1 MQYFLHIIMN
11 EIYLD
16 DSYLW
21 SFSARVM
28 QALDNRVVLDKTA
41 FYPQSG
47 GQPSDTGV
55 LDEGGEIF
63 QVVAAERAEEG
74 IVHILDRPGLKEGD
88 LVSGKLD
95 GDRRYRFMR
104 SHTAC
109 HILSAVIFQE
119 TGAKITGNQIEQSR
133 SRVDFSLESFDK
145 ARMMEYVEKANQ
157 IVAERRP
164 VTTRIIYRDE
174 ALAIP
179 DLLRLAMA
187 VPDRDMIRVVEIESV
202 DRQAC
207 GGTHVKNTGEVGRIK
222 MIKAENKG
230 KANRRIYF
238 SLED

>member
-1 MQYFLHIIMN
+1 MK

-21 SFSARVM
+21 SFSAKVL
-28 QALDNRVVLDKTA
+28 QAFENKSILDRTA

-47 GQPSDTGV
+47 GQPSDSGV
-55 LDEGGEIF
+55 LARGSEIF
-63 QVVAAERAEEG
+63 QVVGAEKQGDE
-74 IVHILDRPGLKEGD
+74 IVHILDRPGLQAGD
-88 LVSGKLD
+88 EISGRID

-157 IVAERRP
+157 IVSERRP
-164 VTTRIIYRDE
+164 VSTRTLSQDE

-179 DLLRLAMA
+179 HLLRLAMA
-187 VPDRDMIRVVEIESV
+187 VPDRDMIRVVEIEGIDS
-202 DRQAC
+202 QAC
-207 GGTHVKNTGEVGRIK
+207 GGTHVRNTAEVGRIK

-230 KANRRIYF
+230 KANRRVYF

>member
-1 MQYFLHIIMN
+1 MN
-11 EIYLD
+11 EMYLD

-21 SFSARVM
+21 SFSATVV
-28 QALDNRVVLDKTA
+28 QALENRAILDKTA

-47 GQPSDTGV
+47 GQPADTGI
-55 LDEGGEIF
+55 LENGSEIF
-63 QVVAAERAEEG
+63 HVVGAEREENG
-74 IVHILDRPGLKEGD
+74 IVHILDRPGLKPGD
-88 LVSGKLD
+88 KVSGKID

-164 VTTRIIYRDE
+164 VSTRIVSRQE

-179 DLLRLAMA
+179 DLVRLATT
-187 VPDRDMIRVVEIESV
+187 VPDRDMIRVVEIDGV

-230 KANRRIYF
+230 KANRRVYF

>member
-1 MQYFLHIIMN
+1 MN

-21 SFSARVM
+21 SFSARVE
-28 QALDNRVVLDKTA
+28 QVLDNRVVLDKTV

-55 LDEGGEIF
+55 LDLGVEIF
-63 QVVAAERAEEG
+63 QVVAAERTGEG
-74 IVHILDRPGLKEGD
+74 IVHILDRPGLKVGD
-88 LVSGKLD
+88 LVSGKID

-157 IVAERRP
+157 IVSDRRP
-164 VTTRIIYRDE
+164 VSTRIISREE
-174 ALAIP
+174 ALAMP

-187 VPDRDMIRVVEIESV
+187 VPDRDAIRVVEIDGI

-207 GGTHVKNTGEVGRIK
+207 GGTHVKNTAEVGRIK

-230 KANRRIYF
+230 KANRRVYF

>member
-1 MQYFLHIIMN
+1 MN
-11 EIYLD
+11 EMYLD

-21 SFSARVM
+21 SFSATVV
-28 QALDNRVVLDKTA
+28 QALENRAILDKTA

-47 GQPSDTGV
+47 GQPADTGI
-55 LDEGGEIF
+55 LENGSEIF
-63 QVVAAERAEEG
+63 QVVGAEREENG
-74 IVHILDRPGLKEGD
+74 IVHILDRPGLKPGD
-88 LVSGKLD
+88 VVSGKID
-95 GDRRYRFMR
+95 SDRRYRFMR

-145 ARMMEYVEKANQ
+145 SRMMEYVEKANQ
-157 IVAERRP
+157 IISDRRP
-164 VTTRIIYRDE
+164 VSTRIIPREE
-174 ALAIP
+174 ALAMP

-187 VPDRDMIRVVEIESV
+187 VPDRDTIRVVEIEGI

-207 GGTHVKNTGEVGRIK
+207 GGTHVKNTAEVGRIK

>member
-1 MQYFLHIIMN
+1 MD

-16 DSYLW
+16 DGYIW
-21 SFSARVM
+21 SFSAGVT
-28 QALDNRVVLDKTA
+28 QALENKAILKRTA

-47 GQPSDTGV
+47 GQPSDTGI
-55 LDEGGEIF
+55 LEKGGEIF
-63 QVVAAERAEEG
+63 QVIGVEKEEEG
-74 IVHILDRPGLKEGD
+74 IVHILDRPGLKPGD
-88 LVSGKLD
+88 MVSGKID
-95 GDRRYRFMR
+95 SDRRYRFMR

-145 ARMMEYVEKANQ
+145 SRMMEYVEKANQ
-157 IVAERRP
+157 IVSDRRP
-164 VTTRIIYRDE
+164 VSTRIMPREE
-174 ALAIP
+174 ALAMP

-187 VPDRDMIRVVEIESV
+187 VPDRDTIRVVEVEGI

-207 GGTHVKNTGEVGRIK
+207 GGTHVKNTAEVGRIK
-222 MIKAENKG
+222 MLKAENKG

>member
-1 MQYFLHIIMN
+1 MN
-11 EIYLD
+11 EMYLD

-21 SFSARVM
+21 SFSATVV
-28 QALDNRVVLDKTA
+28 QALENRAILDKTA

-47 GQPSDTGV
+47 GQPADTGI
-55 LDEGGEIF
+55 LENGSEIF
-63 QVVAAERAEEG
+63 QVVGAEREENG
-74 IVHILDRPGLKEGD
+74 IVHILDRPGLKPGD
-88 LVSGKLD
+88 KVSGKID

-164 VTTRIIYRDE
+164 VSTSIVSREE

-179 DLLRLAMA
+179 DLVRLATA
-187 VPDRDMIRVVEIESV
+187 VPDRDMIRVVEIEGV

-230 KANRRIYF
+230 KANRRVYF

>member
-1 MQYFLHIIMN
+1 MN

-21 SFSARVM
+21 SFSAIVT
-28 QALDNRVVLDKTA
+28 QALDNKAILDKTA

-47 GQPSDTGV
+47 GQPSDTGI
-55 LDEGGEIF
+55 LEHGGEIF
-63 QVVAAERAEEG
+63 QVSGAEKSDDG
-74 IVHILDRPGLKEGD
+74 IVHILDRPGLKAGD
-88 LVSGKLD
+88 MVSGKID
-95 GDRRYRFMR
+95 SDRRYRFMR

-119 TGAKITGNQIEQSR
+119 TGAKITGNQIELSR

-145 ARMMEYVEKANQ
+145 SRMVEYVEKANQ
-157 IVAERRP
+157 IVSDRRP
-164 VTTRIIYRDE
+164 VSTRIIPREE
-174 ALAIP
+174 ALTMP

-187 VPDRDMIRVVEIESV
+187 VPDRDTIRVVEIEGI

-207 GGTHVKNTGEVGRIK
+207 GGTHVKNTAEVGRIK

>member
-1 MQYFLHIIMN
+1 MD

-21 SFSARVM
+21 SFSAGVT
-28 QALDNRVVLDKTA
+28 QALENKAILNKTA

-47 GQPSDTGV
+47 GQPSDTGI
-55 LDEGGEIF
+55 LEHGAEIF
-63 QVVAAERAEEG
+63 QVVGVEKEEEG
-74 IVHILDRPGLKEGD
+74 IVHILDRPGLKPGD
-88 LVSGKLD
+88 MVSGKID

-145 ARMMEYVEKANQ
+145 SRMMEYVEKANQ
-157 IVAERRP
+157 IVSNRRP
-164 VTTRIIYRDE
+164 VSTRIIPREE
-174 ALAIP
+174 ALAMP

-187 VPDRDMIRVVEIESV
+187 VPDRDAIRVVEIEGI

-207 GGTHVKNTGEVGRIK
+207 GGTHVKNTAEVGRIK

>member
-1 MQYFLHIIMN
+1 M
-11 EIYLD
+11 YLD

-21 SFSARVM
+21 SFSATVVK
-28 QALDNRVVLDKTA
+28 ALENRTILDKTA

-47 GQPSDTGV
+47 GQPADTGI
-55 LDEGGEIF
+55 LENGSEIF
-63 QVVAAERAEEG
+63 QVMGAEREENG
-74 IVHILDRPGLKEGD
+74 IVHILDRPGLKPGD
-88 LVSGKLD
+88 KVSGKID

-157 IVAERRP
+157 IVAGRRP
-164 VTTRIIYRDE
+164 VSTRIVSRE
-174 ALAIP
+174 GALAIP
-179 DLLRLAMA
+179 DLLRLALA
-187 VPDRDMIRVVEIESV
+187 VPDRDMIRVVEIEGV

-207 GGTHVKNTGEVGRIK
+207 GGTHVKNTGEVRRIK

-230 KANRRIYF
+230 KVNRRVYF

>member
-1 MQYFLHIIMN
+1 MD

-16 DSYLW
+16 DSYIW
-21 SFSARVM
+21 SFSAGVT
-28 QALDNRVVLDKTA
+28 QALENKAILNKTA

-47 GQPSDTGV
+47 GQPSDTGI
-55 LDEGGEIF
+55 LEHGAEIF
-63 QVVAAERAEEG
+63 QVVGVEKEEEG
-74 IVHILDRPGLKEGD
+74 IVHILDRPGLKPGD
-88 LVSGKLD
+88 MVSGKID
-95 GDRRYRFMR
+95 VDRRYRFMR

-145 ARMMEYVEKANQ
+145 SRMMEYVEKANQ
-157 IVAERRP
+157 IVCDRLP
-164 VTTRIIYRDE
+164 VSTRIIPREE
-174 ALAIP
+174 ALAMH

-187 VPDRDMIRVVEIESV
+187 VPDRDTIRVVEIEGI

-207 GGTHVKNTGEVGRIK
+207 GGTHVKNTAEVGRIK

>member
-1 MQYFLHIIMN
+1 MK

-21 SFSARVM
+21 SFSAKVL
-28 QALDNRVVLDKTA
+28 QAFENKSILDRTA

-47 GQPSDTGV
+47 GQPSDSGV
-55 LDEGGEIF
+55 LARDSEIF
-63 QVVAAERAEEG
+63 QVVGAERQGDE
-74 IVHILDRPGLKEGD
+74 IVHIMDRPGLQAGD
-88 LVSGKLD
+88 EISGRID

-104 SHTAC
+104 GHTAC

-157 IVAERRP
+157 IISERRP
-164 VTTRIIYRDE
+164 VSTRTLPRDE

-179 DLLRLAMA
+179 DLHRLAIA
-187 VPDRDMIRVVEIESV
+187 VPDRDMIRVVKIEGIDS
-202 DRQAC
+202 QAC
-207 GGTHVKNTGEVGRIK
+207 GGTHVRNTAEVGRIK

-230 KANRRIYF
+230 KANRRVYF

>member
-1 MQYFLHIIMN
+1 M
-11 EIYLD
+11 
-16 DSYLW
+16 
-21 SFSARVM
+21 VM
-28 QALDNRVVLDKTA
+28 QALENKAILNKTA

-47 GQPSDTGV
+47 GQPSDTGI
-55 LDEGGEIF
+55 LEHGAEIF
-63 QVVAAERAEEG
+63 QVVGVEKEEEG
-74 IVHILDRPGLKEGD
+74 IVHILDRPGLKPGD
-88 LVSGKLD
+88 MVSGKID

-145 ARMMEYVEKANQ
+145 SRMMEYVEKANQ
-157 IVAERRP
+157 IVSNRRP
-164 VTTRIIYRDE
+164 VSTRIIPREE
-174 ALAIP
+174 ALAMP

-187 VPDRDMIRVVEIESV
+187 VPDRDAIRVVEIEGI

-207 GGTHVKNTGEVGRIK
+207 GGTHVKNTAEVGRIK

>member
-1 MQYFLHIIMN
+1 MD

-16 DSYLW
+16 DSYIW
-21 SFSARVM
+21 SFSAGVT
-28 QALDNRVVLDKTA
+28 QALENKAILNKTA

-47 GQPSDTGV
+47 GQPSDTGI
-55 LDEGGEIF
+55 LEHGAEIF
-63 QVVAAERAEEG
+63 QVLGVEKGEEG
-74 IVHILDRPGLKEGD
+74 IVHILDRPGLKPGD
-88 LVSGKLD
+88 MVSGKID
-95 GDRRYRFMR
+95 SDRRYRFMR

-145 ARMMEYVEKANQ
+145 SRMMEYVEKANQ
-157 IVAERRP
+157 IVSDRRP
-164 VTTRIIYRDE
+164 VSTRIMPREE
-174 ALAIP
+174 ALAMP

-187 VPDRDMIRVVEIESV
+187 VPDRDTIRVVEVEGI

-207 GGTHVKNTGEVGRIK
+207 GGTHVKNTAEVGRIK
-222 MIKAENKG
+222 MLKAENKG

>member
-1 MQYFLHIIMN
+1 MN
-11 EIYLD
+11 EMYLD

-21 SFSARVM
+21 SFSATVV
-28 QALDNRVVLDKTA
+28 QALENKAILDQTA

-47 GQPSDTGV
+47 GQPADTGI
-55 LDEGGEIF
+55 LETGSEIF
-63 QVVAAERAEEG
+63 QVVGAEREEIG
-74 IVHILDRPGLKEGD
+74 IVHILDRPGLKPGD
-88 LVSGKLD
+88 KVSAKID

-164 VTTRIIYRDE
+164 VSTCVVSRQE

-179 DLLRLAMA
+179 DLVRLAMA
-187 VPDRDMIRVVEIESV
+187 IPDRDMIRVVEIEGV

-207 GGTHVKNTGEVGRIK
+207 GGTHVKNSGEVGRIK

-230 KANRRIYF
+230 KANRRVYF